1 MSPALHRKTS
11 PAGPVFFSHDKL
23 GQAGFRH
30 GFFTRQG
37 GVSTGLYDSLNC
49 GLGSDDERA
58 AVLENRARV
67 ATAMGLGPEKMAG
80 LYQIHSAE
88 CVTLTDAAACTDR
101 PQADAYV
108 TALCGVGLA
117 ILTADCLPVLF
128 CDPQAGVI
136 GAAHAGWR
144 GAAGGVIAA
153 TVQAMQGLGAHTDQI
168 VMVIGPG
175 IRQASYQVSS
185 DMRAEILKYY
195 QASETFFAPD
205 PAAEDKYL
213 FDLPG
218 FARGRGQAAGLSQ
231 IYDCGCDTYADEAQ
245 FFSHRRATHKG
256 EPDSGRLISIIAQN

>member
-1 MSPALHRKTS
+1 MTTQMHKQTS
-11 PAGPVFFSHDKL
+11 ESGPVFFSHDAL
-23 GQAGFRH
+23 MRPGIRH

-49 GLGSDDERA
+49 GPGSSDDSM
-58 AVLENRARV
+58 AVLDNRARV
-67 ATAMGLGPEKMAG
+67 AAAIGLGPDRMAG

-88 CVTLTDAAACTDR
+88 CVTLTDQADCAQR

-108 TALCGVGLA
+108 TALSGVGLA

-128 CDPQAGVI
+128 CEAQAGVI

-144 GAAGGVIAA
+144 GAAAGVIEAS
-153 TVQAMQGLGAHTDQI
+153 VQAMVRLGAQTEKI

-185 DMRAEILKYY
+185 DMKEEIISQYP
-195 QASETFFAPD
+195 AATSCFIPD
-205 PAAEDKYL
+205 PAAGDKYL

-218 FARGRGQAAGLSQ
+218 FAALRGQAAGLSQ
-231 IYDCGCDTYADEAQ
+231 IYDSGCDTYADEAQ
-245 FFSHRRATHKG
+245 FFSHRRATHRS
-256 EPDSGRLISIIAQN
+256 EADSGRLISVIAQG

>member
-1 MSPALHRKTS
+1 MNPALHRQTS
-11 PAGPVFFSHDKL
+11 PAGPVFFSHEKL
-23 GQAGFRH
+23 AHDRIRH

-58 AVLENRARV
+58 AVSENRARV
-67 ATAMGLGPEKMAG
+67 ATAIGLGPEKMAS

-88 CVTLTDAAACTDR
+88 CVTLTDASACTDR

-108 TALCGVGLA
+108 TALCSVGLA

-144 GAAGGVIAA
+144 GASGGVIAA

-175 IRQASYQVSS
+175 IRQASYQVSAE
-185 DMRAEILKYY
+185 MREEIVSPYPE
-195 QASETFFAPD
+195 ATSCFRPD
-205 PAAEDKYL
+205 PAADDKYF

-218 FARGRGQAAGLSQ
+218 FSGLRGQAAGLSQ
-231 IYDCGCDTYADEAQ
+231 IYDSGCDTYADEAH
-245 FFSHRRATHKG
+245 FFSHRRATHKS
-256 EPDSGRLISIIAQN
+256 EPDSGRLISVIAQN